1 MCGRV
6 EKRYPDPLIV
16 ANLPFSEPIFDQVR
30 VVFRQHGSIA
40 RVINRNTSCTFM
52 DMPFQWT
59 EDPDDVTIVYNCRTA
74 ATWPGDMALSV
85 SFEPKTLT
93 TYAVLYGCDEKTAE
107 LIAKKLTETDHP
119 AFHPMILPTV
129 LADLERER
137 QVALLRADTQKI
149 RQLTFNLTLNKEPLT
164 SNSMPKFDIDNNP
177 IRLWQNM
184 SYLRNGMKNW
194 QRQMQKMGSHLEDLS
209 NNTLPWAQAKSS
221 EQWGHFTY
229 LEELRAPGFRIMQRR
244 QELIDEYDEHIRE
257 CNILI
262 QGLDLALS
270 TDTRQTNQEIAHSS
284 LEVSR
289 LAQKD
294 GNLMKSI
301 AFLTMIYLPA
311 TFASV
316 RSTFTRVFTYYLGLM
331 LIRLKTF
338 FSMDF
343 FDWPYDEENSI
354 MTHYI
359 WVYAVVAIGLTVLT
373 VAVFVGFTMRGRQ
386 RESDVG
392 SCKV

>member
-1 MCGRV
+1 M
-6 EKRYPDPLIV
+6 
-16 ANLPFSEPIFDQVR
+16 
-30 VVFRQHGSIA
+30 GS
-40 RVINRNTSCTFM
+40 
-52 DMPFQWT
+52 
-59 EDPDDVTIVYNCRTA
+59 VYNCRTA
-74 ATWPGDMALSV
+74 ATWAGDMALSV
-85 SFEPKTLT
+85 SFCPKTLT
-93 TYAVLYGCDEKTAE
+93 TYAVLYGCDDKTAE
-107 LIAKKLTETDHP
+107 LITKRLTQTDHP
-119 AFHPMILPTV
+119 IFHPMILPMV

-137 QVALLRADTQKI
+137 QVALLRADGEKI
-149 RQLTFNLTLNKEPLT
+149 EQLTWDLTLNKETFEP
-164 SNSMPKFDIDNNP
+164 SSVSKFDIGNNP

-184 SYLRNGMKNW
+184 SYLRNGLKNW
-194 QRQMQKMGSHLEDLS
+194 QRQLQKMGSHLEDLS
-209 NNTLPWAQAKSS
+209 NNTLPWAHTGGYCSVVGQ
-221 EQWGHFTY
+221 QG
-229 LEELRAPGFRIMQRR
+229 LEELKAPGFRIMQRL

-257 CNILI
+257 CSTLI

-270 TDTRQTNQEIAHSS
+270 TDTRETNQEIAHSS
-284 LEVSR
+284 LQVSK

-311 TFASV
+311 TFAS
-316 RSTFTRVFTYYLGLM
+316 
-331 LIRLKTF
+331 TF

-343 FDWPYDEENSI
+343 FDWPYDEKNSI